1 MNIDTLVLGSLKAN
15 CYILSISCKCLI
27 IDPGEEE
34 NKIINHIRKEG
45 FTPVGI
51 LVTHNHSDHNKSV
64 SILCEMYDI
73 KCYDYNTLFEQTHF
87 LEPFKFK
94 VIYTKGHSEDSIS
107 FYFYEYGCIFTGDFL
122 FKENIGRVDLKGGN
136 INDMLL
142 SIEKIKKMDED
153 LIIYPG
159 HGDKTTLKHELKYN
173 KYLM

>member
-15 CYILSISCKCLI
+15 CYILSIGCKCLI

-94 VIYTKGHSEDSIS
+94 DVKVKVQFEGGKWYGKAGVVDFVDNQIDKNSVSKKNGIIFHESIVRKINPFITSGYLEDRSERYST
-107 FYFYEYGCIFTGDFL
+107 CNNL
-122 FKENIGRVDLKGGN
+122 
-136 INDMLL
+136 INAFIN
-142 SIEKIKKMDED
+142 S
-153 LIIYPG
+153 
-159 HGDKTTLKHELKYN
+159 
-173 KYLM
+173 

>member
-15 CYILSISCKCLI
+15 CYILSIGCKCLI

-45 FTPVGI
+45 VTPVGI

-107 FYFYEYGCIFTGDFL
+107 FYFYEYGFL
-122 FKENIGRVDLKGGN
+122 LKVD
-136 INDMLL
+136 INFYQKF
-142 SIEKIKKMDED
+142 SHFRIRA
-153 LIIYPG
+153 
-159 HGDKTTLKHELKYN
+159 T
-173 KYLM
+173 